1 MEMLIEGFKNFN
13 ISKFMS
19 TNPPSDYSFDT
30 SQEIKELVKIPLNK
44 RFVEEKDDIKSYFKK
59 IGDRTGVEFYPE
71 SIAEE
76 LIEQTTPLIMKLKNH
91 YNRPRPK
98 VLAKKM
104 GIKLN
109 DIEMASMKTPSYPS
123 GHSVQ
128 GILIG
133 NVLATMFPL
142 SAEEFIKA
150 GKDISYSRN
159 IARAHYKSDS
169 KFGEAVGLELYKY
182 LKQNNNGRF

>member
-1 MEMLIEGFKNFN
+1 MLIDFKNFN
-13 ISKFMS
+13 VSRFMS

-30 SQEIKELVKIPLNK
+30 SQEIKELSKIPLNK
-44 RFVEEKDDIKSYFKK
+44 RFVEEKDDITSYFKK
-59 IGDRTGVEFYPE
+59 IGEREGIDFYPE
-71 SIAEE
+71 VISEK
-76 LIEQTTPLIMKLKNH
+76 LIELTAPMIMKLKNH
-91 YNRPRPK
+91 YDRPRPK
-98 VLAKKM
+98 VLASKM

-109 DIEMASMKTPSYPS
+109 DIEMSSMKTPSYPS

-128 GILIG
+128 GVLIG

-142 SAEEFIKA
+142 SANEFLKA

-169 KFGEAVGLELYKY
+169 KFGEAIGLELHKY
-182 LKQNNNGRF
+182 LKQNQ

>member
-1 MEMLIEGFKNFN
+1 MEMLMGGFKNFN

-19 TNPPSDYSFDT
+19 TNPPSNYSFDT

-59 IGDRTGVEFYPE
+59 IGDRLGVEFYPE
-71 SIAEE
+71 SIAED
-76 LIEQTTPLIMKLKNH
+76 LIEQSAPIIMKLKNH

-133 NVLATMFPL
+133 NILATMFPL
-142 SAEEFIKA
+142 SAEEFVKA

-169 KFGEAVGLELYKY
+169 KFGEAIGLELYKH
-182 LKQNNNGRF
+182 LKQNNNGKF